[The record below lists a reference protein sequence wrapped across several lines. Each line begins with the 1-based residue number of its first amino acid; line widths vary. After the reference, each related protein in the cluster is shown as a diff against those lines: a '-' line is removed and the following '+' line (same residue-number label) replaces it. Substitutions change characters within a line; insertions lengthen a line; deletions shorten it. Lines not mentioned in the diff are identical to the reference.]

1 MATIEEK
8 QGKEAVASLAT
19 TYMMSAGDTFKGT
32 LDAESDV
39 DWVKVELTA
48 GRMYEITVDGKRDV
62 PAGEDMPVLDTVLE
76 LFDSKGGHIRSHD
89 DVNGAAGELNSKI
102 QFTVEE
108 SGTYYI
114 GVSASKANLSIVE
127 KGKYTLMVKEK
138 GLVDPNAGKDIDGSR
153 DKSAKI
159 IGTEKGETIKG
170 GSKGDALYGRGGDD
184 KLLGGD
190 GNDLL
195 VGGPGADDLMGGLGF
210 KDVASYRDSMEGVI
224 VNLEG
229 GTGRGGDAG
238 GDKVGKIEKGRNDIE
253 GVEGS
258 MYDDRLTGDDGPNWL
273 WGLVGNDD
281 LSGGKGNDYLVGGKD
296 DDDLNGGAGDDN
308 LRGGL
313 GADKLAGGENGKEG
327 DTASW
332 LHSPAGVVARLHVFQ
347 AMGGS
352 AEGDTFAGTVTA
364 KYKYKEDEDDEKE
377 IDVEESLPDIE
388 NLRGS
393 AGADILA
400 GDFRNNKI
408 WGMGGDDKLY
418 GGPGGGDGSLDD
430 SNKDHLDGGTGNDKL
445 YGGSGND
452 TLEGGEGNDMLWGGS
467 GDDTLK
473 GGEGNDVL
481 KGGPGYDTYEGGAGD
496 DMIYVDKG
504 DHGGTQG
511 GVDGGDDTDTVSFE
525 NYNAYNEKRSE
536 DEGVEV
542 DLSANGVYKDI
553 ENLIGTD
560 FDDVLRGNEAAN
572 HIEGGD
578 GPDNLDGQE
587 GKDTL
592 SYESSDGRVVID
604 LSVVEERDGKK
615 YALARGSHAT
625 GDAITGFENVIGSA
639 YDDFLVGDGGD
650 NELAGR
656 AGDDELAGGGGD
668 DTLEGG
674 AGADMLDGGGYD
686 DVDSGKNTLSYAKS
700 TSGVTVNLKEAK
712 ASGGHASG
720 DKIET
725 VRYDHD
731 DKADTSKINVA
742 TFINIKGSYHND
754 SLTGDYRD
762 NILKG
767 GSGDDVLNGQ
777 GGADELRGG
786 PGTDRLDGGSSKDG
800 DGDQH
805 VDIANYTDSKM
816 GITVDLNTGK
826 GTTGD
831 AKGDTLKNIEKIVG
845 SAQDDTFIAS
855 AGADQID
862 GGKNPE
868 KDAKGDTV
876 SYEKSLAGVEVTLSG
891 SGGAKSDG
899 KPDGANFY
907 LGDMLENIENLKGS
921 GKNDAL
927 TGDAQSNT
935 LTGLGGN
942 DELYGKEGDDT
953 LYGGEG
959 RDILHGEE
967 GKDILHGEAGR
978 DEMKGGAGD
987 DDLHGGGGADDL
999 FGGDGNDTL
1008 YGGAGDD
1015 QLTGGGGNDTFVFEP
1030 GNGFD
1035 FVLDFK
1041 GEDGKDTDKID
1052 LKVFK
1057 GLKTFED
1064 VKEDTIQRGGD
1075 TIIDLSDHGG
1085 GTILLDDFK
1094 SDTLEEGDFIF
1105 AA

>member
-1 MATIEEK
+1 MAKTAEMK
-8 QGKEAVASLAT
+8 DKDAVASLAT
-19 TYMMSAGDTFKGT
+19 TYMMSAGDTFEGSLAT
-32 LDAESDV
+32 ESDV
-39 DWVKVELTA
+39 DWIKIELTA
-48 GRMYEITVDGKRDV
+48 GQGYKITVAGKEVADK
-62 PAGEDMPVLDTVLE
+62 EDDLDDTVLE
-76 LFDSKGGHIRSHD
+76 LFDSKGGSIMMND
-89 DVNGAAGELNSKI
+89 DVNGAEGELNSEIKF
-102 QFTVEE
+102 QVEE

-114 GVSASKANLSIVE
+114 SVSANKANLSKDE
-127 KGKYTLMVKEK
+127 KGTYQLIVVEED
-138 GLVDPNAGKDIDGSR
+138 LPNPNAGEDIVGKG
-153 DKSAKI
+153 DKSAKV

-170 GSKGDALYGRGGDD
+170 GAKADALYGKGGDD
-184 KLLGGD
+184 KLLGGE

-195 VGGPGADDLMGGLGF
+195 AGGPGADDLMGGKGY

-258 MYDDRLTGDDGPNWL
+258 MYDDRLTGDDDPNWL
-273 WGLVGNDD
+273 WGLVGDDD
-281 LSGGKGNDYLVGGKD
+281 LSGGKGDDRLVGGKG
-296 DDDLNGGAGDDN
+296 DDDLDGGAGDDD
-308 LRGGL
+308 LQGGL
-313 GADKLAGGENGKEG
+313 GPDKLTGGENGEEG

-332 LHSPAGVVARLHVFQ
+332 LHSPAGVTARLHVFQ

-364 KYKYKEDEDDEKE
+364 KYKYKEDKDDDKE

-430 SNKDHLDGGTGNDKL
+430 TNSDELDGGAGDDKL
-445 YGGSGND
+445 YGGQGNDMLKGGQGNDMLWGGSGND
-452 TLEGGEGNDMLWGGS
+452 TLEGGEGND
-467 GDDTLK
+467 
-473 GGEGNDVL
+473 VL
-481 KGGPGYDTYEGGAGD
+481 RGGPGYDTYKGGAGD

-504 DHGGTQG
+504 DHAGAQD
-511 GVDGGDDTDTVSFE
+511 GVDGGADTDTVSFE
-525 NYNAYNEKRSE
+525 NFNDYNAKRSE

-542 DLSANGVYKDI
+542 DLSDNGVYKGI

-560 FDDVLRGNEAAN
+560 FDDTLTGDTGAN
-572 HIEGGD
+572 RIEGGD
-578 GPDNLDGQE
+578 GGDDLDGRDGE
-587 GKDTL
+587 DTL
-592 SYESSDGRVVID
+592 SYVSSGRGVSIN
-604 LSVVEERDGKK
+604 LKK
-615 YALARGSHAT
+615 STAIGGHAT
-625 GDAITGFENVIGSA
+625 SDSITNFENVIGSA
-639 YDDFLVGDGGD
+639 YDDFLVGDEKANTLTG
-650 NELAGR
+650 L
-656 AGDDELAGGGGD
+656 AGDDELTGGEGD

-674 AGADMLDGGGYD
+674 AGADVLDGGEGE
-686 DVDSGKNTLSYAKS
+686 NTLSYASS
-700 TSGVTVNLKEAK
+700 TGGVTVNLKDLK
-712 ASGGHASG
+712 ASGGHARG
-720 DKIET
+720 DEIRPADER
-725 VRYDHD
+725 VDHD
-731 DKADTSKINVA
+731 GDDKTPEIKVA
-742 TFINIKGSYHND
+742 TFSNVKGSAHND

-762 NILKG
+762 NMLKG

-777 GGADELRGG
+777 EGADELRGG
-786 PGTDRLDGGSSKDG
+786 PGADRLDGGSSKDG

-831 AKGDTLKNIEKIVG
+831 AKGDTLKNIEKVVG

-862 GGKNPE
+862 GGKNLG

-899 KPDGANFY
+899 KPDGANFS

-921 GKNDAL
+921 GKNDVL

-942 DELYGKEGDDT
+942 DELRGEEGDDT

-959 RDILHGEE
+959 EDILEGGAGED
-967 GKDILHGEAGR
+967 KLHGEAGR

-999 FGGDGNDTL
+999 FGGDGKDTL

-1041 GEDGKDTDKID
+1041 GEEGKDTDKID
-1052 LKVFK
+1052 LKAFK

-1064 VKEDTIQRGGD
+1064 VKEDIIKQRGED